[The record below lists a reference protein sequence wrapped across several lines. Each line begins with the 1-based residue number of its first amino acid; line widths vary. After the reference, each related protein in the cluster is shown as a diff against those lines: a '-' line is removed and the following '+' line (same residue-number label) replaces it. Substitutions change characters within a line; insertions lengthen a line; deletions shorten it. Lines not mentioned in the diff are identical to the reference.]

1 MLVTAREMLT
11 NSRRQILRYLA
22 SHWIGRWQVVSVSA
36 AQGCHENDGASEMP
50 TDQHLVN
57 PQTLALTEQ
66 RTRTHTH
73 THQRQTP
80 ASRYPAISTPDG
92 PGLPFYTRLHEPFPA
107 RSQTSSQLL
116 SQNSYCLTHQSRIV
130 ADHSLA
136 RAISTRSRAI
146 HYDLPRK

>member
-36 AQGCHENDGASEMP
+36 AQGCHENDGSNEMP

-66 RTRTHTH
+66 RTRTYTH
-73 THQRQTP
+73 THAPTTD
-80 ASRYPAISTPDG
+80 ASLSISRHFDSRRPRPPILYPSSRALS
-92 PGLPFYTRLHEPFPA
+92 
-107 RSQTSSQLL
+107 RSLTNIIATFVAKQLL
-116 SQNSYCLTHQSRIV
+116 PYTPV
-130 ADHSLA
+130 AHC
-136 RAISTRSRAI
+136 RRP
-146 HYDLPRK
+146 LPRASHLHAITRNPL